1 MQPLMFNFKTWVL
14 CCVASAAFTAQASGQ
29 DSLDAFVRTA
39 KTGRADFVQ
48 VVTAPAK
55 EGQTARSKT
64 SSGVFEFSRP
74 NRFKFVY
81 KRPFEQSIVADGET
95 LWLHDVDLNQVTA
108 RRQAGALASTP
119 AALIASAADLKALEA
134 EFVLSAAPEKDGIE
148 WLVATPRAK
157 DGALQSVRV
166 GFRGKT
172 LAALEILDN
181 FGQRSVLTFSAM
193 QTNVALE
200 PAAFVFKPPSGADV
214 IRQ

>member
-1 MQPLMFNFKTWVL
+1 MFNFKTWVL
-14 CCVASAAFTAQASGQ
+14 CCAASAALAAQASGQ
-29 DSLDAFVRTA
+29 DSLDTFVRTA

-55 EGQTARSKT
+55 DGQTARSKT
-64 SSGVFEFSRP
+64 SSGVFEFARP

-81 KRPFEQSIVADGET
+81 KRPFEQTIVADGET

-157 DGALQSVRV
+157 DSALQSVRV

-172 LAALEILDN
+172 LAALDILDS
-181 FGQRSVLTFSAM
+181 FGQRSVLTFSSM

-200 PAAFVFKPPSGADV
+200 PATFVFKPPSGADV